1 MKELAVALLLAC
13 SPAIARDT
21 LKPDSLPLPDTTPAV
36 VTWVGDILLDMSVG
50 RAATAR
56 GVDWLFD
63 GVREVLTQDD
73 LTVGNLEC
81 AAAYSGKA
89 AKKEYTFRADPQ
101 LLPGLRA
108 NGIDAVSV
116 ANNHSLDF
124 GRDALAETLE
134 RLQEAGLLFA
144 GAGPDFVSALAPISV
159 QLRQESLAII
169 CASRVAPAGW
179 AATKRSSGIA
189 AVWDQADLLAAI
201 IAAKQQ
207 VKIVA
212 VFLHWGIE
220 RKSAPEEAQRRL
232 ARRCIDAGATL
243 VIGTHPHVVQ
253 GLELYRDGLIAYS
266 LGNFIFTNRD
276 NRPAL
281 ILQTGLRNGKLVS
294 ARAIPCRIGEL
305 RPRVVVD
312 EADRRQL
319 LAQLRLLSFNVNIGY
334 DGSITLPA
342 AGSTD

>member
-1 MKELAVALLLAC
+1 PLTVALLLAC
-13 SPAIARDT
+13 APVLGRDT
-21 LKPDSLPLPDTTPAV
+21 LKPDSLPPPDTTPAL

-50 RAATAR
+50 RAATAH
-56 GVDWLFD
+56 GIDWLFD
-63 GVREVLTQDD
+63 GVREVISADD
-73 LTVGNLEC
+73 LSVGNLEC
-81 AAAYSGKA
+81 AAAYSGRA
-89 AKKEYTFRADPQ
+89 AKKEYTFRADPR
-101 LLPGLRA
+101 LLPGLKA

-124 GRDALAETLE
+124 GRDALNETLE
-134 RLQEAGLLFA
+134 RLQEAGLLHA
-144 GAGPDFVSALAPISV
+144 GAGPNLESALAPISV
-159 QLRQESLAII
+159 RLQQESLAII

-179 AATKRSSGIA
+179 AATSRSSGIA

-207 VKIVA
+207 AGIVA

-220 RKSAPEEAQRRL
+220 KKSTPEESQRRL

-281 ILQTGLRNGKLVS
+281 ILQTGLRNGRLVS
-294 ARAIPCRIGEL
+294 ARVIPCRIGEL
-305 RPRVVVD
+305 RPKVVLD

-319 LAQLRLLSFNVNIGY
+319 LAQLRLLSSNLNIGP
-334 DGSITLPA
+334 DGSIALPA
-342 AGSTD
+342 SGSPD